1 MKNENKPLAR
11 KSPDWLK
18 RSVMYQVYLRAFT
31 PEGTLKAATQKLPE
45 LAELGVDIVYLCPI
59 FLQDDDMRQEFWSPR
74 QIASGCN
81 NPKNPYR
88 IKDYYSIDPEYGTED
103 DLRDFVRV
111 AHSLNLRVLL
121 DIVFLHCGPTAVFID
136 EHPDF
141 VKRDAEGNI
150 QYASWGFPAINFE
163 SSALREYLWK
173 NMDYWMRD
181 FDVDGYRCDVSDA
194 VELDFWETART
205 RLEALK
211 SEVIMLAEGH
221 REEDQLAAFDMNY
234 NFPGAFSIHRVFNQG
249 KPASSVRELQETQAA
264 KYPAGF
270 RFIRYVD
277 NHDIANDR
285 TCGVK
290 RTPGQSE
297 ESWQSRVT
305 YQGVPQEGL
314 PPDSRMEKA
323 WGSQAVDAVLA
334 LCFAMDGVPL
344 LYNGQE
350 VADAAPHSIYAN
362 WPIDWANG
370 DTPTGQARRA
380 LCQRLCELRHS
391 ESALGEGALTWLDNQ
406 APDSLLSFTRNL
418 AAEQILVL
426 VNLSDRKVESP
437 LDLLATAAFQVLLAN
452 GASLAEGSATLAP
465 FGYFIGKTQQS

>member
-1 MKNENKPLAR
+1 
-11 KSPDWLK
+11 
-18 RSVMYQVYLRAFT
+18 MYQVYLRAFT
-31 PEGTLKAATQKLPE
+31 PEGTLKAATQKLSE

-103 DLRDFVRV
+103 DLREFVRV
-111 AHSLNLRVLL
+111 AHNLNLRVLL
-121 DIVFLHCGPTAVFID
+121 DIVFLHCGPTAVFIE

-141 VKRDAEGNI
+141 VKRDADGNI

-163 SSALREYLWK
+163 SSALREYLLK
-173 NMDYWMRD
+173 NMEYWMRD

-194 VELDFWETART
+194 VQLEFWETART

-221 REEDQLAAFDMNY
+221 RKEDQLAAFDMNY

-249 KPASSVRELQETQAA
+249 KPASSVRELHETQAA
-264 KYPAGF
+264 NYPAGF
-270 RFIRYVD
+270 RFIRYID

-285 TCGVK
+285 TCGV
-290 RTPGQSE
+290 RRLPEQSE

-323 WGSQAVDAVLA
+323 WGSPALDAVLA
-334 LCFAMDGVPL
+334 FCFALDGVPL
-344 LYNGQE
+344 FYNGQE

-362 WPIDWANG
+362 WPVDWANG
-370 DTPTGQARRA
+370 DTPVGQARRA

-391 ESALGEGALTWLDNQ
+391 ECALADGTLTWLDNQ
-406 APDSLLSFTRNL
+406 APDSLLSFIREFND
-418 AAEQILVL
+418 QRILVV
-426 VNLSDRKVESP
+426 VNLSDAKVESN
-437 LDLLATAAFQVLLAN
+437 LDVLQ
-452 GASLAEGSATLAP
+452 GASVENLLTAGATFADGNLALEP
-465 FGYFIGKTQQS
+465 FGYLIAKI